1 MARLAYCNVCKA
13 TYPLS
18 VVQVV
23 GGRSG
28 KVREVACPMGHS
40 EIEESSS
47 PGMARDQR

>member
-1 MARLAYCNVCKA
+1 MATLAYCKACKA

-18 VVQVV
+18 VVQAV

-28 KVREVACPMGHS
+28 KVREAACPMGHS

-47 PGMARDQR
+47 PGTSRDQK